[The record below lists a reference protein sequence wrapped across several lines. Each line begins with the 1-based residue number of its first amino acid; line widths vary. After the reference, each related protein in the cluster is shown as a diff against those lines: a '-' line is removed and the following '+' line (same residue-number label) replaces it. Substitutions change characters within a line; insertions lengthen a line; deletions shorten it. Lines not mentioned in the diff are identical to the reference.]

1 MGLRFYKRVKIND
14 NIGLNLSKTGV
25 SASLKSRFGSI
36 GPKGFTLKTGIPGLS
51 LKSSFKN
58 ANGKGL
64 ANLIIFILIVGLL
77 VLVLTI
83 IWNLLLALYWMVVE
97 IFHAVERANYKAR
110 VKKIIDRNRESEN
123 FTFFRFSE
131 TSLPTELQDGQAVI
145 SSILVEN
152 EAIVDFDTDIAV
164 IQLNEK
170 SATVS
175 APKSGRIIFCKYPG
189 EKLKL
194 GEYVFLIEHASI

>member
-1 MGLRFYKRVKIND
+1 MGLQFYKRLKIND
-14 NIGLNLSKTGV
+14 NIGVNLSKTGV
-25 SASLKSRFGSI
+25 SASLRSRFGSI
-36 GPKGFTLKTGIPGLS
+36 GPKGFSVKTGIPGLS
-51 LKSSFKN
+51 LRSSFKN

-64 ANLIIFILIVGLL
+64 ANFIIFILILGLI
-77 VLVLTI
+77 VLILTI
-83 IWNLLLALYWMVVE
+83 IWNLLLVLYWIVVE
-97 IFHAVERANYKAR
+97 ILHAVERANYKAR

-131 TSLPTELQDGQAVI
+131 ISLPTELQNGQAVI
-145 SSILVEN
+145 SKILVEN
-152 EAIVDFDTDIAV
+152 ETIVDFDTDIAV

-175 APKSGRIIFCKYPG
+175 APKSGKITFCKYPG

-194 GEYVFLIEHASI
+194 GEYVFLIEHASV